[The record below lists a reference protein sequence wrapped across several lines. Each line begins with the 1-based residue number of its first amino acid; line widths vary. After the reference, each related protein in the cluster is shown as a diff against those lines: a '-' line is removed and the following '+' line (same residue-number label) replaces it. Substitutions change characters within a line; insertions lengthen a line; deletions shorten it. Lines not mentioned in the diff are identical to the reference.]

1 MRIGVPISV
10 ALHVALA
17 WGGVTIAPALVSE
30 SEPVPMFDIELVT
43 ISEVTNLRPAA
54 AEKVVEE
61 EVKPEEP
68 PPPPE
73 PEPEPVPIPEEVAP
87 PPPPKEEPK
96 PEPKPEPKKEKE
108 PDFDDELKKLLASAN
123 SAPAPAKKEEKPANP
138 FRNANRGRA
147 SVGAGD
153 ADTVTIQHYIM
164 RQILDNGC
172 WSKQTGLADAQT
184 MSATIRVRFGRDGRF
199 SEEPKLIDPPRMPSG
214 GPFLVYVT
222 RAFAGLNKCNN
233 LGFKVPPEYFTD
245 MKSPTID
252 LRFQPGAD

>member
-1 MRIGVPISV
+1 MRIGSSIVSLT
-10 ALHVALA
+10 LHAALA
-17 WGGVTIAPALVSE
+17 WGGITVAPALIQT

-43 ISEVTNLRPAA
+43 IADVTNLRPQA
-54 AEKVVEE
+54 AEEVAE

-68 PPPPE
+68 PPAPE
-73 PEPEPVPIPEEVAP
+73 PEEVIIPEEAAP
-87 PPPPKEEPK
+87 PPPPKE
-96 PEPKPEPKKEKE
+96 EPKPEPKKEKE
-108 PDFDDELKKLLASAN
+108 PDFDDELKKLLAAAN
-123 SAPAPAKKEEKPANP
+123 SAPAPAKKEETSANP
-138 FRNANRGRA
+138 FKNPNRARA
-147 SVGAGD
+147 GVGTGD
-153 ADTVTIQHYIM
+153 AAMVTIEQYIM

-199 SEEPKLIDPPRMPSG
+199 SEEPKLIEPSRMPAG

-222 RAFAGLNKCNN
+222 RAFSGLNKCNTR
-233 LGFKVPPEYFTD
+233 GFKVPDEYFSV

>member
-1 MRIGVPISV
+1 MRLGVPISV
-10 ALHVALA
+10 AVHIALGI
-17 WGGVTIAPALVSE
+17 GGVTIAPALVTD

-54 AEKVVEE
+54 AEEVAE

-68 PPPPE
+68 PPAPE
-73 PEPEPVPIPEEVAP
+73 PEEEVPIPEEAAP
-87 PPPPKEEPK
+87 PPPPKE
-96 PEPKPEPKKEKE
+96 EPKPEPKKEKE

-123 SAPAPAKKEEKPANP
+123 SAPAPAKKEEKSANP
-138 FRNANRGRA
+138 FKNPGRRG
-147 SVGAGD
+147 VGAGT

-172 WSKQTGLADAQT
+172 WSKQSGLADAQT

-199 SEEPKLIDPPRMPSG
+199 SEEPKLIDPSRMPSG

-233 LGFKVPPEYFTD
+233 IGFKVPPEYFTD

-252 LRFQPGAD
+252 LRFQPGADL

>member
-1 MRIGVPISV
+1 MRLGVPISV
-10 ALHVALA
+10 ALHIALGI
-17 WGGVTIAPALVSE
+17 GGVT
-30 SEPVPMFDIELVT
+30 D
-43 ISEVTNLRPAA
+43 
-54 AEKVVEE
+54 

-68 PPPPE
+68 PPAPE
-73 PEPEPVPIPEEVAP
+73 PEVPIPEEAAP

-96 PEPKPEPKKEKE
+96 PAPKKEKE

-123 SAPAPAKKEEKPANP
+123 SEPAPSKKKEEKPANP
-138 FRNANRGRA
+138 FKNPGRPG
-147 SVGAGD
+147 VGKGD

-199 SEEPKLIDPPRMPSG
+199 SEDPKLIDPTRMPSG

-222 RAFAGLNKCNN
+222 RAFAGLNKCNS

-245 MKSPTID
+245 MKSPSID

>member
-1 MRIGVPISV
+1 MRLGGPISL
-10 ALHVALA
+10 ALHIALGI
-17 WGGVTIAPALVSE
+17 GGVAVAPALVSE

-43 ISEVTNLRPAA
+43 VAEMTNLRPAA
-54 AEKVVEE
+54 AEEVAEE

-68 PPPPE
+68 PPAPE
-73 PEPEPVPIPEEVAP
+73 PEEVPIPEEAAP

-96 PEPKPEPKKEKE
+96 PEPKKEKE
-108 PDFDDELKKLLASAN
+108 PDFEDELKKLLASAN
-123 SAPAPAKKEEKPANP
+123 SAPAPARKEEKPANP
-138 FRNANRGRA
+138 FKNANRGRA
-147 SVGAGD
+147 SVGTGD
-153 ADTVTIQHYIM
+153 ADTVTIEHYIM

-172 WSKQTGLADAQT
+172 WSKQTGLADART

-199 SEEPKLIDPPRMPSG
+199 SEEPKLVEPSRMPSG

-222 RAFAGLNKCNN
+222 RAFSGLNKCNTM
-233 LGFKVPPEYFTD
+233 GFKVPPEYFTV

>member
-1 MRIGVPISV
+1 MRIGSTIVSL
-10 ALHVALA
+10 ALHLALA
-17 WGGVTIAPALVSE
+17 WGGVTIAPALVTE

-54 AEKVVEE
+54 AEEVAE
-61 EVKPEEP
+61 EVTPEP

-73 PEPEPVPIPEEVAP
+73 PEVVPIPEEAAP
-87 PPPPKEEPK
+87 PPPPKE
-96 PEPKPEPKKEKE
+96 EPKPEPKKEKE

-123 SAPAPAKKEEKPANP
+123 SAPAPAKKEEKPKNP
-138 FRNANRGRA
+138 FRNPGRPG
-147 SVGAGD
+147 VGKGD

-172 WSKQTGLADAQT
+172 WSKQSGLADAQT

-199 SEEPKLIDPPRMPSG
+199 SEEPKLIDPSRMPSG

-233 LGFKVPPEYFTD
+233 IGFKVPPEYFTD

-252 LRFQPGAD
+252 LRFQPGADL

>member
-1 MRIGVPISV
+1 MRLGVPISV
-10 ALHVALA
+10 ALHIALGI
-17 WGGVTIAPALVSE
+17 GGVTIAPALVSE

-43 ISEVTNLRPAA
+43 ISEITNLKPAA
-54 AEKVVEE
+54 AEEVVEE
-61 EVKPEEP
+61 EEAKPEEP
-68 PPPPE
+68 PPA
-73 PEPEPVPIPEEVAP
+73 PEPEPVPIPEEAAP
-87 PPPPKEEPK
+87 PPPPKE
-96 PEPKPEPKKEKE
+96 EPKPEPKKEKE

-123 SAPAPAKKEEKPANP
+123 STPAPAKKEEKANP
-138 FRNANRGRA
+138 FKNANRGRT
-147 SVGAGD
+147 SVGKGD

-172 WSKQTGLADAQT
+172 WSKQSGLADAQT

-199 SEEPKLIDPPRMPSG
+199 SEEPKLIEPSRMPSG

-233 LGFKVPPEYFTD
+233 IGFKVPPEYFTD

-252 LRFQPGAD
+252 LRFQPGADL

>member
-1 MRIGVPISV
+1 MRLGVPLSV

-17 WGGVTIAPALVSE
+17 WGGVTIAPALMSE

-43 ISEVTNLRPAA
+43 ISEITNLRPAA
-54 AEKVVEE
+54 AEEVVEE

-68 PPPPE
+68 PPAPE
-73 PEPEPVPIPEEVAP
+73 PEPEPIPEEVAP
-87 PPPPKEEPK
+87 PPPPKEP
-96 PEPKPEPKKEKE
+96 PKPEPKKEKE
-108 PDFDDELKKLLASAN
+108 PDFDDELKKLLAAAN
-123 SAPAPAKKEEKPANP
+123 SAPAPAKKEEKPNP
-138 FRNANRGRA
+138 FKNANRGRV
-147 SVGAGD
+147 SVGTGD

-172 WSKQTGLADAQT
+172 WGKQTDLADSQT
-184 MSATIRVRFGRDGRF
+184 MSTTIRVRFGPDGRF
-199 SEEPKLIDPPRMPSG
+199 SEDPKLIEPLRMPSS

-222 RAFAGLNKCNN
+222 RAMSGLNKCNAK
-233 LGFKVPPEYFTD
+233 GFKVPPEYFSV